1 MEQPELSQDTQSTNA
16 ANTLRWFQ
24 TSVGRICLGPRPDD
38 ALMQILKAEGV
49 SHIATVQTS
58 DEQADAIKA
67 LCESFD
73 TRWVWLPIEKI
84 RDSSKAEVAM
94 LQKYL
99 AELRQILTQGGS
111 VYLHCDKS
119 RYRCRLMFYALCHH
133 LKMPSSSAYPAM
145 HSFSADGANRIARED
160 LYWAADLGTSVKYQA

>member
-1 MEQPELSQDTQSTNA
+1 MEQPENYQDTHSTNG
-16 ANTLRWFQ
+16 ANELRWFR
-24 TSVGRICLGPRPDD
+24 TSVGRIGLGPRPDD
-38 ALMQILKAEGV
+38 VLMRALKADGV

-58 DEQADAIKA
+58 DEQAHAIKA
-67 LCESFD
+67 LCETFE
-73 TRWVWLPIEKI
+73 TQWVWLPIENV
-84 RDSSKAEVAM
+84 RESSKAEVAM